1 MTEKAR
7 NTLEVVPRYAER
19 STTLT
24 LSDTSLLFAAG
35 STLVRKS
42 LPPAERDE

>member
-7 NTLEVVPRYAER
+7 NTRKVVPRYAER

-24 LSDTSLLFAAG
+24 ISDTSLLFAAG
-35 STLVRKS
+35 STSVRKS
-42 LPPAERDE
+42 LKPAERDE